1 MSSLELNFKIPS
13 PMAEELK
20 SVNQQFL
27 VDIFERGLHDFKIE
41 RALTRYGAG
50 GISFGAAAQE
60 IGISES
66 DFARHAYAKGI
77 EPPFSEE
84 TLQEELL

>member
-1 MSSLELNFKIPS
+1 MSSLELNLKIPNS
-13 PMAEELK
+13 MAEELK
-20 SVNQQFL
+20 HVNQQFL
-27 VDIFERGLHDFKIE
+27 IDIFQRGLHDFKIE
-41 RALTRYGAG
+41 RALTRYAAG

-60 IGISES
+60 VGISKS

-77 EPPFSEE
+77 EPPFSSD